1 MILIVL
7 LLTVNVCT
15 QNENKM
21 DVEKAKKEV
30 WSTVLA
36 HNKAW
41 AQMEDLDE
49 QAKYVHED
57 IVFVSPPYLTPIIG
71 KEEYLKNYQ
80 EWIDNATVHY
90 FKEVDLQITFHCKST
105 FALVTFKIDMSFDYD
120 DKKID
125 RWQGIDL
132 MTLVFENGKW
142 LITSDMYA
150 KEVNQEAL

>member
-15 QNENKM
+15 QKECKM

-30 WSTVLA
+30 LSTVLA

-41 AQMEDLDE
+41 AQMEDLDD

-57 IVFVSPPYLTPIIG
+57 IVFVSPPYLTRIIG

-80 EWIDNATVHY
+80 EWIDHATVHY
-90 FKEVDLQITFHCKST
+90 FKEVDLQITFHCNGT
-105 FALVTFKIDMSFDYD
+105 FALVAFKIDMSFDYD
-120 DKKID
+120 DQKID
-125 RWQGIDL
+125 RWQGMDL

-150 KEVNQEAL
+150 KQVEQEN